1 MLMVMLSW
9 VSFWIDRRAVPARVS
24 LGITTVLTMSTIITG
39 VSASMPQVSYIK
51 AVDVYLW
58 ISFLFVFL
66 SVIEYAAVN
75 YLTTIEER
83 KQLKKRGKASGMY
96 NIDAVQA
103 MAFDGCYHD
112 PDVEMDLPAF
122 ADRCEENET
131 RARAI
136 SVSNVGTT
144 RIKRKRS
151 FKGNVGRIILQNN
164 HVIDTY
170 SRIIFPSVYIVFN
183 FFYWGLYI

>member
-1 MLMVMLSW
+1 
-9 VSFWIDRRAVPARVS
+9 
-24 LGITTVLTMSTIITG
+24 MSTIITG

-75 YLTTIEER
+75 YLTTVEER
-83 KQLKKRGKASGMY
+83 KQLKRRGKAGMY

-103 MAFDGCYHD
+103 MAFDGCYHLTTFS
-112 PDVEMDLPAF
+112 VNSTENSTR
-122 ADRCEENET
+122 DRAPSIANLD
-131 RARAI
+131 
-136 SVSNVGTT
+136 TT

-151 FKGNVGRIILQNN
+151 LRGNVGRIILQNN

-170 SRIIFPSVYIVFN
+170 SRVIFPAVYIVFN

>member
-1 MLMVMLSW
+1 MKSSTGDKALFIFCFIYLSYTKM
-9 VSFWIDRRAVPARVS
+9 APARFT
-24 LGITTVLTMSTIITG
+24 IT
-39 VSASMPQVSYIK
+39 
-51 AVDVYLW
+51 
-58 ISFLFVFL
+58 VFCC
-66 SVIEYAAVN
+66 
-75 YLTTIEER
+75 
-83 KQLKKRGKASGMY
+83 QASGMY